1 MNENAGTKEARCSV
15 YCPDL
20 AQWFSIGEA
29 DPLAEILRG
38 RDTSERGFSW
48 PYGTTGRSRLGRSR
62 RPTTTR
68 PPKDSTGENKPETAQ
83 AAQLNANSPATGEV
97 PPVR

>member
-29 DPLAEILRG
+29 DPLAGNPARPG
-38 RDTSERGFSW
+38 HEREGLFVAFW
-48 PYGTTGRSRLGRSR
+48 NLGQVTAGPLTPTYHH
-62 RPTTTR
+62 PTTQGFDR
-68 PPKDSTGENKPETAQ
+68 RKQAGDCASCPAQ
-83 AAQLNANSPATGEV
+83 
-97 PPVR
+97 R